1 MPLIVWDESFKTGIA
16 ALDFEHETMI
26 GLLNEFADR
35 LTTESSNDDVADF
48 LGEVY
53 ANITAHFALEERIMR
68 EARYQG
74 YDSHKGEHEQLLDE
88 LRDIMDQHEAEDSL
102 DYRTKLSNHL
112 RNWFVDHFHGEDAK
126 LHGLLN

>member
-1 MPLIVWDESFKTGIA
+1 MPLIVWDTSFTTGIA

-26 GLLNEFADR
+26 GLLNELADS

-68 EARYQG
+68 EARYAG
-74 YDSHKGEHEQLLDE
+74 YESHKGEHEQLLDE
-88 LRDIMDQHEAEDSL
+88 LRDIMEQHEAEDSF
-102 DYRTKLSNHL
+102 DYRIELSKRL
-112 RNWFVDHFHGEDAK
+112 RSWFIVHFQGEDAK
-126 LHGLLN
+126 LHGLLD

>member
-1 MPLIVWDESFKTGIA
+1 MPLIEWNESFKTGIA

-26 GLLNEFADR
+26 GLLNELADS
-35 LTTESSNDDVADF
+35 LTTESSNDYVADF

-68 EARYQG
+68 AAHYQG
-74 YDSHKGEHEQLLDE
+74 YDSHKGEHERLLDG
-88 LRDIMDQHEAEDSL
+88 LRDIMDQHEAEDSFN
-102 DYRTKLSNHL
+102 YRGELSKHL

-126 LHGLLN
+126 LHGLLD